1 MPAKRL
7 QPALPSL
14 RRPGLVSHTVL
25 TSVAFGATL
34 FAGEGAGA
42 QSTQTLP
49 PVSVEADRPTGLPA
63 PEFKV
68 DQSASPKLTEPLR
81 NTPQSINV
89 VPRSVLDQQGI
100 TTLREALRNVPG
112 TSIVAGEGGG
122 PQGDNLRIRGF
133 TANNDLYIDGLRDI
147 AQYNRDP
154 FNTEQIEVQK
164 GPSSTF
170 FGRGS
175 TGGSVN
181 LISKEPTLDS
191 FYGGT
196 VGFGTDTTKRFT
208 GDVNQGLDTL
218 GMGGAA
224 VRLNFMYHD
233 NEVAD
238 RDVVEY
244 QRWAVAP
251 SFAVGIGTPT
261 RFTLSYLHQQE
272 DNVPDYGLP
281 ILNGAVPP
289 VDRSNWYGFK
299 GLQTEET
306 KVDMVT
312 GKFEHD
318 FSKDLSVRNQTRFV
332 HDTRFAIVSPPRNAS
347 AVTDSLT
354 RNPTGRDS
362 VNEAFINQTDVTVKF
377 DTAGLQHTVVTGVE
391 FGRETYDNQAITFA
405 GAATDS
411 LFSPNPNTPFT
422 GTRTNG
428 TKTNTTTTTLGL
440 FALDTIKIG
449 RYVELVGGMRWD
461 RFDADV
467 DSTPAGAATTNF
479 GQVDEEFSWRG
490 AIVGKP
496 ASNGSVYFSY
506 ATSFNPSAEALTLA
520 ANTTGVDPE
529 SNRLFEIG
537 TKWDVLAGRLSLS
550 GALFRI
556 DKTNART
563 PDPLG
568 GTVQVLDGEQ
578 RVQGFE
584 IGFTGRITEQWNVI
598 GGYAYLDGEIIR
610 SNTANET
617 GKTVPNTPE
626 HAFSLWTTYDLPYN
640 FQIGGGVQYASSRYT
655 NNTNTGKVDSYW
667 LFDATVAYHVTENID
682 IRVNGYNLT
691 DEFYIERIHGGGA
704 HLVPGAGR
712 SVLVSTA
719 FRF

>member
-1 MPAKRL
+1 M
-7 QPALPSL
+7 
-14 RRPGLVSHTVL
+14 VSHAVL
-25 TSVAFGATL
+25 ASVAFGATL
-34 FAGEGAGA
+34 FAGEGGNA
-42 QSTQTLP
+42 QTATQTLP

-68 DQSASPKLTEPLR
+68 DQSVSPKLTEPLR

-89 VPRSVLDQQGI
+89 VPRAVLDQQGV

-112 TSIVAGEGGG
+112 VSIVAGEGGG

-133 TANNDLYIDGLRDI
+133 AANNDLYIDGMRDI

-181 LISKEPTLDS
+181 LYSKAPTLDT

-196 VGFGTDTTKRFT
+196 VGFGTDSTKRFT
-208 GDVNQGLDTL
+208 GDINQGLDTV

-251 SFAVGIGTPT
+251 SFAIGIGTPT
-261 RFTLSYLHQQE
+261 RFTLSYLHQKE

-281 ILNGAVPP
+281 TLNGRVAP

-299 GLQTEET
+299 SLQTEET
-306 KVDMVT
+306 TVDIVT

-332 HDTRFAIVSPPRNAS
+332 NDTRFAIVSPPRNPSLA
-347 AVTDSLT
+347 TNSLT

-362 VNEAFINQTDVTVKF
+362 ENEALMNQTDVTVKF
-377 DTAGLQHTVVTGVE
+377 GTAGLQHTVVTGLE

-411 LFSPNPNTPFT
+411 LFSPNPDTPFT

-428 TKTNTTTTTLGL
+428 TKTNTTATTLGL
-440 FALDTIKIG
+440 YALDTIKVG
-449 RYVELVGGMRWD
+449 RYVELIGGMRWD

-467 DSTPAGAATTNF
+467 DSTTAAGVTTPFN
-479 GQVDEEFSWRG
+479 QVDEEFSWRG

-496 ASNGSVYFSY
+496 ADNGSVYFSY

-520 ANTTGVDPE
+520 ANTTGIDPE
-529 SNRLFEIG
+529 SNRVYEIG
-537 TKWDVLAGRLSLS
+537 TKWDFLGGRLSAS
-550 GALFRI
+550 GAVFRI

-578 RVQGFE
+578 RVDGFE
-584 IGFTGRITEQWNVI
+584 VGFSGRINEKWNVLT
-598 GGYAYLDGEIIR
+598 GYAYLDGEILK

-617 GKTVPNTPE
+617 GKVPGNTPK
-626 HAFSLWTTYDLPYN
+626 HTFSLWTTYELPFN
-640 FQIGGGVQYASSRYT
+640 FQLGGGVQYVSSRYV
-655 NNTNTGKVDSYW
+655 NNTNTGEVPSYW
-667 LFDATVAYHVTENID
+667 LFDATLAYHVTDNID
-682 IRVNGYNLT
+682 IRVNGYNLS